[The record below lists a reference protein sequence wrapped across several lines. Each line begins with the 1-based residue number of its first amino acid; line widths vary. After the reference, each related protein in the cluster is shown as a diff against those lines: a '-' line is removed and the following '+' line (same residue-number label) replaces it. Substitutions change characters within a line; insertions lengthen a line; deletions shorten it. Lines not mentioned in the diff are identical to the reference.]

1 MYRNN
6 IKTVEQLGKR
16 KEELICIQNKLEM
29 QKQEIFQER
38 KEYLKLFRLYEE
50 LGELQVPVM
59 LYRDGDSSFV
69 EQYIRMKQII
79 KQMKQSGLSV
89 DEVKEKYMDYKQ
101 QFSLIGKMERMVQK
115 EVALCEEIWQEN
127 RPVEKR
133 EEELKINYDK
143 ERKIEKG
150 KKKVR

>member
-1 MYRNN
+1 
-6 IKTVEQLGKR
+6 
-16 KEELICIQNKLEM
+16 M

-50 LGELQVPVM
+50 LGKLQVPVM

-133 EEELKINYDK
+133 EEELKTNYDK
-143 ERKIEKG
+143 ERKIDKG